1 MSDISQDE
9 TVLDVRKLE
18 PQQRH
23 AIVQRLIDRL
33 GRGRS
38 LQLIADHNPRP
49 LRGYFEM
56 VHGDEAQW
64 SYLEEGPQVWRV
76 RLARLVAY
84 TSMAR

>member
-1 MSDISQDE
+1 MSDPIDDE
-9 TVLDVRKLE
+9 TVLDVRTIDH
-18 PQQRH
+18 QHRH

-33 GRGRS
+33 DLGRS

-64 SYLEEGPQVWRV
+64 SYLEQGPDVWRV
-76 RLARLVAY
+76 RLARIA
-84 TSMAR
+84 A

>member
-1 MSDISQDE
+1 MPDPINDE
-9 TVLDVRKLE
+9 TVLDVRTLE

-33 GRGRS
+33 DLGRS

-64 SYLEEGPQVWRV
+64 SYLEQGPEVWRV
-76 RLARLVAY
+76 RLARCA
-84 TSMAR
+84 A

>member
-1 MSDISQDE
+1 MSDANTDE

-56 VHGDEAQW
+56 VYGDEAQW
-64 SYLEEGPQVWRV
+64 SYLEQGPAVWRV
-76 RLARLVAY
+76 RLARGTAY
-84 TSMAR
+84 AAMAR